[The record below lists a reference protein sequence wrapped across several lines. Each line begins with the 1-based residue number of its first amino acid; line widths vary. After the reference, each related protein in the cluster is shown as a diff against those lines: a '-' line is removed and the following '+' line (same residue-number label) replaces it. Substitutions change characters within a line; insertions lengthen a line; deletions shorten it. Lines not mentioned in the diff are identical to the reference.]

1 MSIALSHLGPATNAR
16 LACPLQP
23 LCQPHSLDPQGRE
36 ELPGAGRRGGLGT
49 ALISG
54 IKGQEMQSALKSTCC
69 QAIPSRH
76 RPRPLP
82 TLPGPAWALVG
93 WPRALGSRLERPPP
107 SPSNSTATLNKS

>member
-49 ALISG
+49 HCFDLGHQRPGNAISSEEHLLSSHP
-54 IKGQEMQSALKSTCC
+54 Q
-69 QAIPSRH
+69 QAQAQTPPHSPRPRLGPSR
-76 RPRPLP
+76 LAKG
-82 TLPGPAWALVG
+82 PGQQTGKATPIPKQFNG
-93 WPRALGSRLERPPP
+93 
-107 SPSNSTATLNKS
+107 NSE